1 MTNAPSVM
9 RAMALPEKSAR
20 KFVKSLR
27 SQHCFCK
34 IQQGFFTTKPFP
46 EDCFFSPRLFKKTK
60 GADFNQTKSGKNT
73 FHIAALRGVFCS
85 KQTNFSDHEVFRKQ
99 KQKIPLPKMRHAE
112 KKIFSFVK
120 TEKNIRMNL
129 KVFLCFPV
137 SFFCLPFFFGWNPS
151 APGDKK

>member
-137 SFFCLPFFFGWNPS
+137 SFFCLPFFFG
-151 APGDKK
+151 